1 MAVKFCG
8 FAENMWREGDQE
20 MLDICMETV
29 ISVLKKNAYMGA
41 ILKDTITEEFRDYL
55 EGQRSDN

>member
-1 MAVKFCG
+1 
-8 FAENMWREGDQE
+8 

-29 ISVLKKNAYMGA
+29 IPVLQENAYMGT

>member
-1 MAVKFCG
+1 
-8 FAENMWREGDQE
+8 MWREGDQE

-29 ISVLKKNAYMGA
+29 IPVLKKNAYMGA